1 MMFSVIEDDWNSIS
15 LLSSNGSS
23 SINVPLKE
31 KNINDSENETTK
43 DEETGGRLP
52 VPELRELGVRSIQ
65 VIGEQN
71 SNPTIPTATNSMHSP
86 IFIS

>member
-65 VIGEQN
+65 VI
-71 SNPTIPTATNSMHSP
+71 A
-86 IFIS
+86 